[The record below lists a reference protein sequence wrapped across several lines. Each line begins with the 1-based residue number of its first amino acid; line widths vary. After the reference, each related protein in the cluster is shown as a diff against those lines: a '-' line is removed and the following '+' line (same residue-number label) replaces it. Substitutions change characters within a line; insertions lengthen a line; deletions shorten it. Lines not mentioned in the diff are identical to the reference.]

1 MSRFVNAKAV
11 TDAVASDP
19 YMILFVTNQML
30 ITEEA
35 YITAVK
41 KDWELGEHG
50 ELWMRQKYGA
60 ERIEHARLQEQ
71 GEKEAREN
79 VRADCEA
86 IALEIDRGYGPPGT
100 DAPTRD
106 QKVWA
111 LCVLER
117 QQEREAYGDIMTEED
132 FDGLYLKQIS

>member
-1 MSRFVNAKAV
+1 MRDYRSKAKKK
-11 TDAVASDP
+11 P
-19 YMILFVTNQML
+19 EKMYGQ
-30 ITEEA
+30 
-35 YITAVK
+35 TA
-41 KDWELGEHG
+41 
-50 ELWMRQKYGA
+50 R
-60 ERIEHARLQEQ
+60 RS
-71 GEKEAREN
+71 
-79 VRADCEA
+79 
-86 IALEIDRGYGPPGT
+86 LEIDRGYGPPGT